1 MRCHAGIFNEGP
13 EIRILLNLGLNSVI
27 TVWMIGFVDVYSTMA
42 YCVDTYSSV
51 TGFANSSIFT
61 TARNS
66 STSANPIF
74 NSIDTSVFVDEG
86 ILEESWDL
94 RMWIRKCSRIGF
106 KVGYAHLL
114 SDVT

>member
-1 MRCHAGIFNEGP
+1 MRCHAGIFNEGL
-13 EIRILLNLGLNSVI
+13 EIQILLNLGLNSVI
-27 TVWMIGFVDVYSTMA
+27 TVWIIVDIYSTME

-51 TGFANSSIFT
+51 TGFTNSSIFT

-74 NSIDTSVFVDEG
+74 NNIDTSVFVDEG

-94 RMWIRKCSRIGF
+94 RIWIRKCS
-106 KVGYAHLL
+106 
-114 SDVT
+114 